1 MTSPHDIDFNEF
13 EDLLNSNESFTV
25 TLSHN
30 EILYLD
36 DCLTLMIER
45 AYENPNES
53 GIHMTTMRNVLPT
66 ASLPVPI
73 ELMEKVGIGV
83 LYVTDPDH
91 RGKSVDLA
99 FDVSELYMLRE
110 IAQSYIKVGSEQV
123 GYNIK
128 RKLYQALYSEK
139 YENIKTVDQMITDY
153 NTTASP
159 DKHLTTVINPTD
171 SP

>member
-1 MTSPHDIDFNEF
+1 MTSPHDLDFNEF

-30 EILYLD
+30 EVLYLD

-45 AYENPNES
+45 AYENPMES
-53 GIHMTTMRNVLPT
+53 GVHTSTMRSILPT
-66 ASLPVPI
+66 ASLAVPI
-73 ELMEKVGIGV
+73 ELMEKIGIGV

-91 RGKSVDLA
+91 RGKAVDLA

-123 GYNIK
+123 
-128 RKLYQALYSEK
+128 
-139 YENIKTVDQMITDY
+139 
-153 NTTASP
+153 
-159 DKHLTTVINPTD
+159 
-171 SP
+171 

>member
-1 MTSPHDIDFNEF
+1 MTSPHDIDFDDF
-13 EDLLNSNESFTV
+13 EDQLNSDESFIV
-25 TLSHN
+25 TLTHN

-45 AYENPNES
+45 AYENPIES

-73 ELMEKVGIGV
+73 ELMEKMGIGV

-91 RGKSVDLA
+91 RGKAGDLA

-110 IAQSYIKVGSEQV
+110 IAQSYVKVGGEQV

-139 YENIKTVDQMITDY
+139 YESIKTVDHMIKDY